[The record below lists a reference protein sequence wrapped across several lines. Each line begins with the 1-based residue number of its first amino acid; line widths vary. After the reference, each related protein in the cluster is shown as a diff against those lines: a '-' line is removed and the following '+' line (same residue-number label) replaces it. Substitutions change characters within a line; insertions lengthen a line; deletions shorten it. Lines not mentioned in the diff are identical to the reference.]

1 MMKQRDDTLDLLR
14 LGAILLVVMIHYSN
28 YYCRYLTD
36 VHTISFGGAILYNGL
51 ARICVPLFFMLSG
64 ALMLGRA
71 VEPAKLKKKV
81 LRFFSVLVV
90 WTIFYFVWDIL
101 FMKKEFDLESYIADM
116 LMVYSTLKR
125 LIDEN
130 RFTIPEDNICSWVTS
145 IMIQKEKLG
154 R

>member
-1 MMKQRDDTLDLLR
+1 MELPFTFVCEKCGRTFGSKVDPSGWRHKICNGCSGKPYKDYPVDSPSAYTVKPVPSSRGIQYSS
-14 LGAILLVVMIHYSN
+14 GVVDMQ
-28 YYCRYLTD
+28 
-36 VHTISFGGAILYNGL
+36 
-51 ARICVPLFFMLSG
+51 P
-64 ALMLGRA
+64 
-71 VEPAKLKKKV
+71 
-81 LRFFSVLVV
+81 
-90 WTIFYFVWDIL
+90 
-101 FMKKEFDLESYIADM
+101 KKEFDLESYIADM

>member
-1 MMKQRDDTLDLLR
+1 MELPFTFVCEKCGRTFGSKVDPSGWRHKICNGCSGKPYKDYPVDSPNTYTAKPVPSSRGIQYSS
-14 LGAILLVVMIHYSN
+14 GVVDMQ
-28 YYCRYLTD
+28 
-36 VHTISFGGAILYNGL
+36 
-51 ARICVPLFFMLSG
+51 P
-64 ALMLGRA
+64 
-71 VEPAKLKKKV
+71 
-81 LRFFSVLVV
+81 
-90 WTIFYFVWDIL
+90 
-101 FMKKEFDLESYIADM
+101 KKEFDLESYIADM